1 MTLEFIKPKDEVIH
15 PNVLLYGPPKSGK
28 TTGACTAPGGV
39 MLVNA
44 DLPNATRHAHRLD
57 TEGRIMEVALKG
69 MGTLLDVHQALASQ
83 GQGDARMID
92 AVVIDPIGELHRR
105 LLEEESKRA
114 IRPTLNQY
122 GDVSVHLE
130 RFCRAL
136 CELPVAVVFVCHEHP
151 VKDEATGTIDRLPY
165 TGTTNPAL
173 GQKLMGMVD
182 IVGYCGVAEADD
194 GTRTYLAQTVNTEG
208 RRGGD
213 RFAVLGDF
221 APLDLTAWFE
231 LIRTEQPH
239 HPEAQKAAA

>member
-28 TTGACTAPGGV
+28 TTGACSAPGGV

-69 MGTLLDVHQALASQ
+69 MGTLLDVHQAIHGQ

-136 CELPVAVVFVCHEHP
+136 CELP
-151 VKDEATGTIDRLPY
+151 
-165 TGTTNPAL
+165 AL

-194 GTRTYLAQTVNTEG
+194 GTRTYLAQTVNSEG

-239 HPEAQKAAA
+239 HPEAQKAA